1 MWKYSSFREK
11 LAMIYVC
18 AYPCQS
24 TITVFHWQPAMVGS
38 GTRFQV
44 EGDQPRAWKAG
55 YRGWLQVAQGNWGEL
70 TIDVWFSFSIAQE
83 LRRSCSILLLDVD
96 LLWDRCILM
105 NEIKW
110 RPMARGCLGK
120 VIQNSENN
128 PPSSSAERP
137 MARQSHMQQ
146 LFQWLMQWRFPF
158 LLGNILNLIIYLI

>member
-1 MWKYSSFREK
+1 MWKYSSFGEK

-128 PPSSSAERP
+128 PPVPLQKGPWPGKVTCNNCFSALCNEG
-137 MARQSHMQQ
+137 
-146 LFQWLMQWRFPF
+146 FPF
-158 LLGNILNLIIYLI
+158 C

>member
-96 LLWDRCILM
+96 LLWEDAWVKSSRILRTTPQFLCRKAHGQAKSHATTVSVAYAM
-105 NEIKW
+105 
-110 RPMARGCLGK
+110 K
-120 VIQNSENN
+120 VSLFV
-128 PPSSSAERP
+128 
-137 MARQSHMQQ
+137 RQYS
-146 LFQWLMQWRFPF
+146 
-158 LLGNILNLIIYLI
+158 